1 MTKDTQTNQG
11 NPVIVYTTPTCHFCN
26 AVKEFLTEK
35 KVDFKE
41 INVQADAQAADDMI
55 RKSGQMG
62 VPVIDIDDQIVI
74 GFNKPKLEELLA
86 NV

>member
-1 MTKDTQTNQG
+1 MSKDTQTNQG
-11 NPVIVYTTPTCHFCN
+11 SQVIVYTTPTCHFCN
-26 AVKEFLTEK
+26 AVKDFLTEK
-35 KVDFKE
+35 KVSYKE

-86 NV
+86 SV